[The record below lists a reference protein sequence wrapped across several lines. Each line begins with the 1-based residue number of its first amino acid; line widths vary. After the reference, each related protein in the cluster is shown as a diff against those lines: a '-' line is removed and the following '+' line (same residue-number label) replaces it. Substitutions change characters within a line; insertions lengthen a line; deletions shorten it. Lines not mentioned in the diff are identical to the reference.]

1 MKGLLLL
8 ALLLALPTV
17 HAERTPLL
25 LWRYDTGQA
34 VNGVAVTENG
44 TVIAA
49 AYRNVTLFEVRGNQT
64 RNNNLRDLVVTLAS
78 TPGGEYTAV
87 GSGEGKVYLLDSNLT
102 VLWKYLV
109 MVSPNAVA
117 MSRDGDAIAVAMSTP
132 TVYIL
137 DRKGEVAW
145 RYKAEKVPNSIALSP
160 RGDKIAAA
168 TKEAVYLLDREG
180 NGTWLYKTGG
190 PTRGIAMD
198 ERERVAVGVNTS
210 LFLLEGGKEVWRYD
224 AGGPVKAVAMTGG
237 GDFILLSTE
246 DKLYLLDGSGKLVW
260 DGDIGGIL
268 SLAISPNGSYVALGT
283 DDHFVY
289 LVRNAEPAVAGSP
302 AAPEVSWDL
311 NLTERTFGGRRIG
324 EEARGIYVLGR
335 LFPQDTVYRA
345 LAAAAVVILILLFF
359 PRRKGEEPG

>member
-1 MKGLLLL
+1 MRWLILL

-34 VNGVAVTENG
+34 VSGVAVTENG

-49 AYRNVTLFEVRGNQT
+49 AYGNVTLFEAGGRQIG
-64 RNNNLRDLVVTLAS
+64 NNNLRDFIAALAS

-109 MVSPNAVA
+109 MVAPNAVA
-117 MSRDGDAIAVAMSTP
+117 ISGDGNAIAVAMSTP
-132 TVYIL
+132 TIYL
-137 DRKGEVAW
+137 LNGKGEVAW
-145 RYKAEKVPNSIALSP
+145 RYKAEKVPTSIALSSK
-160 RGDKIAAA
+160 GDLIAVA

-190 PTRGIAMD
+190 PARGVALD
-198 ERERVAVGVNTS
+198 DRGRVAVGINAS
-210 LFLLEGGKEVWRYD
+210 LFLLEGGKEVWRYE
-224 AGGPVKAVAMTGG
+224 AGGPVKAVAMTGS

-246 DKLYLLDGSGKLVW
+246 DKVYLLDGGGKLVW

-302 AAPEVSWDL
+302 AAPGVSWDL
-311 NLTERTFGGRRIG
+311 NLTERTFGGRRVG
-324 EEARGIYVLGR
+324 EEASGIYVLGR
-335 LFPQDTVYRA
+335 LVPQDTVYRA
-345 LAAAAVVILILLFF
+345 LVAAAVVILIFLFF
-359 PRRKGEEPG
+359 PRRRDEVE

>member
-1 MKGLLLL
+1 MRWLILL
-8 ALLLALPTV
+8 ALLLALPGV
-17 HAERTPLL
+17 QAERTPLL
-25 LWRYDTGQA
+25 LWRYDAGQA

-49 AYRNVTLFEVRGNQT
+49 AYRNVTLFEAGGRQAV
-64 RNNNLRDLVVTLAS
+64 NNDLRDFVLAMAS

-87 GSGEGKVYLLDSNLT
+87 GSGGGKVYLLDSNLT

-117 MSRDGDAIAVAMSTP
+117 ISRDGDAIAVAMPTP
-132 TVYIL
+132 TIYIL
-137 DRKGEVAW
+137 DGKGEVAW
-145 RYKAEKVPNSIALSP
+145 RYKAEKVPTSIALSSK
-160 RGDKIAAA
+160 GDLIAVA

-190 PTRGIAMD
+190 PARGVAMD
-198 ERERVAVGVNTS
+198 GRGMVSVGVNAS

-224 AGGPVKAVAMTGG
+224 AGGPVRAIAMTGG
-237 GDFILLSTE
+237 GEFILLSTE

-260 DGDIGGIL
+260 DGDIGGII

-311 NLTERTFGGRRIG
+311 NLTERTFGGRRVG
-324 EEARGIYVLGR
+324 EEASGIYVLGR
-335 LFPQDTVYRA
+335 LVPQDTVYRA
-345 LAAAAVVILILLFF
+345 LAAVAVAVLIFLFF
-359 PRRKGEEPG
+359 PRRRDEAE